1 MLPQTGPCSPLS
13 VRRPA
18 AAAEGTRQP
27 RLGLRTQTHCRCPCC
42 CSRGI
47 SVHGIVVGVQRTV
60 RASGIRL
67 GELSCVRPRENPAAS
82 SAVRGQHCAQWTT
95 GCGVG
100 TSCMLVVVLSRCS
113 DLCSRLGVMQHH
125 AIASGVHNGGLVQE
139 LHVTTSFANH
149 GEVGGAQLLH
159 ARAAARRRAPG
170 VMVRTARVPD

>member
-1 MLPQTGPCSPLS
+1 MLPQSGPCFPLS

-95 GCGVG
+95 GRCLLRSGHKLHACCYAQPVALTCAPDSVSCSTMPLPVG
-100 TSCMLVVVLSRCS
+100 YTTVASFRNCTSPPALPITAKLVALSCSMLVPQQ
-113 DLCSRLGVMQHH
+113 DD
-125 AIASGVHNGGLVQE
+125 AP
-139 LHVTTSFANH
+139 
-149 GEVGGAQLLH
+149 
-159 ARAAARRRAPG
+159 RALW
-170 VMVRTARVPD
+170 